1 MESQIQE
8 VNKISEEELE
18 NARAL
23 QNIIASTHQKIGDL
37 ELAKM
42 DLLYEANT
50 HRESLK
56 KLGADLEAKYGRISV
71 NLGTGEYSLI
81 QEGDGSKI

>member
-1 MESQIQE
+1 MHLPLDLTHPQDARR
-8 VNKISEEELE
+8 NKKKLS
-18 NARAL
+18 
-23 QNIIASTHQKIGDL
+23 HQKIGDL

-56 KLGADLEAKYGRISV
+56 KLGADLEAKYGRITI

-81 QEGDGSKI
+81 EEGDGSKV

>member
-1 MESQIQE
+1 MESQKKS
-8 VNKISEEELE
+8 VNSITTEELE

-23 QNIIASTHQKIGDL
+23 QNVIASTHQKIGDL

-56 KLGADLEAKYGRISV
+56 KLGADLEAKYGRITI

-81 QEGDGSKI
+81 EETDGSKV